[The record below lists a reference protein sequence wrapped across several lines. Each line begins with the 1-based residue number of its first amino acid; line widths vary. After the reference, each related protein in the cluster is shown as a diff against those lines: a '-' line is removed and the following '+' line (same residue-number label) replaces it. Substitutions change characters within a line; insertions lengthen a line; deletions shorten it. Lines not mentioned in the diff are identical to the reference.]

1 MKFRPV
7 ADNFHLSN
15 SKLSTKKNPLNKEI
29 STEECAN
36 NNGNQ
41 TQKEVKL
48 TEDTANYSKRVREI
62 LLKKFSLTGVIN
74 ISQVNKP
81 VQFESSLERDYIYL
95 LEFNSNVKFYLE
107 QPLEI
112 KYEDYNGK
120 KRKYTPD
127 FIVEY
132 FDGKIELIEI
142 KYKSVLIS
150 KRDELEIKFEA
161 AKKFCKKNQFEFK
174 VITDD
179 YIRIE
184 KESELINYK
193 FLSRYKSFFKNI
205 DLQKSAFEPYY
216 NDFNLISKKINEI
229 KKCTIIELVNK
240 CANDEDK
247 KAEIIFLTWY
257 LIANKLIYTDFTI
270 KLSLNSIIWVK

>member
-1 MKFRPV
+1 MTKEN
-7 ADNFHLSN
+7 AKNNDN
-15 SKLSTKKNPLNKEI
+15 
-29 STEECAN
+29 
-36 NNGNQ
+36 Q
-41 TQKEVKL
+41 YQKDVKL
-48 TEDTANYSKRVREI
+48 TEDTAKYSKRVREI

-74 ISQVNKP
+74 ISQINKP

-95 LEFNSNVKFYLE
+95 LEFNPNVKFYLE

-112 KYEDYNGK
+112 KFEYSNGK

-142 KYKSVLIS
+142 KYKSTLIS
-150 KRDELEIKFEA
+150 KKDELEIKFTA
-161 AKKFCKKNQFEFK
+161 ARKFCKKNNFNFI
-174 VITDD
+174 VITDE
-179 YIRIE
+179 YIRID
-184 KESELINYK
+184 KEIELNNYK

-216 NDFNLISKKINEI
+216 YDFNLISKRINEI
-229 KKCTIIELVNK
+229 KECTIAELVSK

-257 LIANKLIYTDFTI
+257 LIANRLIYTDLTI
-270 KLSLNSIIWVK
+270 KLSLNSIVWVK

>member
-1 MKFRPV
+1 M
-7 ADNFHLSN
+7 
-15 SKLSTKKNPLNKEI
+15 LNKGIITGEG
-29 STEECAN
+29 AN
-36 NNGNQ
+36 KNGNQ
-41 TQKEVKL
+41 SQKEIKL

-81 VQFESSLERDYIYL
+81 VQFESSLERDFIYL

-112 KYEDYNGK
+112 KFEDLEGK

-150 KRDELEIKFEA
+150 KRDELEVKFDA
-161 AKKFCKKNQFEFK
+161 AKKFCKKNKFEFK
-174 VITDD
+174 VITDE
-179 YIRIE
+179 YIRNE

-193 FLSRYKSFFKNI
+193 FLSRYRSFFKNI
-205 DLQKSAFEPYY
+205 NLNKSAFERH
-216 NDFNLISKKINEI
+216 NSDFNLITIKINELQ
-229 KKCTIIELVNK
+229 KCTIIELVNN
-240 CANDEDK
+240 CANDDDK

-257 LIANKLIYTDFTI
+257 LIANKLIYTDFSI